1 MNPYQTIFKIFVT
14 IVEFNMD
21 QLLLTLHN
29 RNIISE
35 CKNPTLLETARSVLH
50 PAQKP
55 LKFWAESVS
64 TACYVRNRS
73 STIFLKN
80 VTPYEHWHGKKLD
93 VSNVKVLGCKDF
105 QMLNVK
111 ASSTENRFRVP
122 LLGIL
127 QMTMDSNSTTH
138 NSNSKNARPS

>member
-1 MNPYQTIFKIFVT
+1 MNLYQTIFKIFVT

-21 QLLLTLHN
+21 QLFLTLHN
-29 RNIISE
+29 RNRISE
-35 CKNPTLLETARSVLH
+35 RKNRTLLETARSMLH
-50 PAQKP
+50 HAQNP

-73 STIFLKN
+73 PTIFLKN
-80 VTPYEHWHGKKLD
+80 VIPYEHWHGKKLD
-93 VSNVKVLGCKDF
+93 VSNLKVLGCKDF

-111 ASSTENRFRVP
+111 ASSAENRFRVP

-127 QMTMDSNSTTH
+127 
-138 NSNSKNARPS
+138 